1 MNRHR
6 IRLRLDLSSSP
17 GGAKPE
23 GPVCLSQK
31 LKPRSAQGTR
41 RTLMGRP
48 ALNEIRFNSR
58 LLQAIASL
66 PPPRKIGLETCSLGQ
81 GGEIALSDRRGDR
94 SHRDE
99 TL

>member
-1 MNRHR
+1 
-6 IRLRLDLSSSP
+6 LP
-17 GGAKPE
+17 GWAKPE

-31 LKPRSAQGTR
+31 LKPRFAQEN
-41 RTLMGRP
+41 
-48 ALNEIRFNSR
+48 LNEIRFDSR

-81 GGEIALSDRRGDR
+81 GGEISPSDRRDSR
-94 SHRDE
+94 NRRDE

>member
-1 MNRHR
+1 MNLHR
-6 IRLRLDLSSSP
+6 TRLRLDLSSSP

-23 GPVCLSQK
+23 DPVCLSQK
-31 LKPRSAQGTR
+31 LKPRFAQGN
-41 RTLMGRP
+41 L
-48 ALNEIRFNSR
+48 AEIRFNSR

-81 GGEIALSDRRGDR
+81 GGEVALSDRRGDLDR
-94 SHRDE
+94 RDE

>member
-1 MNRHR
+1 MNLHR

-31 LKPRSAQGTR
+31 LKPRFAQED
-41 RTLMGRP
+41 
-48 ALNEIRFNSR
+48 LNEIRFNSR

-81 GGEIALSDRRGDR
+81 GGEVALSNRRGDR
-94 SHRDE
+94 DRRDE

>member
-1 MNRHR
+1 
-6 IRLRLDLSSSP
+6 LDLSSSP

-23 GPVCLSQK
+23 DPVCLSQK
-31 LKPRSAQGTR
+31 LKPRFAQED
-41 RTLMGRP
+41 
-48 ALNEIRFNSR
+48 LNEIRFNSR

-81 GGEIALSDRRGDR
+81 GGEVALSDRRGDLDR
-94 SHRDE
+94 RDE